1 MSSMLEQA
9 IIDAKELKEAAQQ
22 NAQEAIIERYQ
33 KEIKDTVDKILEQ
46 EDPMAELAG
55 MGAEEGGDPM
65 AEMGG
70 EDPMAEMAGMEDDT
84 GDATEEE
91 SETSA
96 DVTSILEQLPFL
108 QTTNEKD
115 YVDLNLTKLEENLF
129 SAAEEILFEGN
140 PLFEE
145 EEDDVLEV
153 IDLESGDSLD
163 EDYDVVSEE
172 YDLFDEELTID
183 EDVYDSALA
192 EEGVELIDEDDDG
205 YDGLYE
211 DDVMKFARTTDGPF
225 PGIGYEEG
233 DPSRVS
239 YGGDLSRDKY
249 TSGPMTVPQTQTEIE
264 YVPGPRKRSKKPKE
278 TAQQMFDKLKGLQ
291 EEDLFEEDSLDEE
304 MDLFEEDDLFETED
318 DDLYENKRKQKGSQL
333 LKRKNKNLIKE
344 QKMLNG
350 KAQRL
355 EKKVDKYGTIINK
368 LKNELNESNLLNA
381 KLLYQ
386 NRILDSVSL
395 NERQKDRIVEAIQ
408 NTNSVEEAK
417 VIFETLQSTVGTASR
432 HKAPESLNE
441 VVTRSS
447 SAFLPRKEEK
457 RKDNDPF
464 AERMK
469 ALAGLK

>member
-55 MGAEEGGDPM
+55 MGAEGGGDPM

-70 EDPMAEMAGMEDDT
+70 EDPMAEMGGMEGDT
-84 GDATEEE
+84 GDVTEEGGE
-91 SETSA
+91 PSA

-145 EEDDVLEV
+145 DDVLEV
-153 IDLESGDSLD
+153 IDLEEGDPLE
-163 EDYDVVSEE
+163 EDFDVVSEE
-172 YDLFDEELTID
+172 FDLFDEELTID
-183 EDVYDSALA
+183 EDIYDSALA
-192 EEGVELIDEDDDG
+192 EEGVELIDEEDDG

-239 YGGDLSRDKY
+239 YGGDLSRGKY
-249 TSGPMTVPQTQTEIE
+249 ASGPMTVPQTQTEFE

-291 EEDLFEEDSLDEE
+291 EEDNLDEE
-304 MDLFEEDDLFETED
+304 MDLFEEEDLFEDDDLFETED
-318 DDLYENKRKQKGSQL
+318 TGIFTEEDDLYFEN
-333 LKRKNKNLIKE
+333 KRKNKNLIKE
-344 QKMLNG
+344 QKRLNG

-417 VIFETLQSTVGTASR
+417 VIFETLQSTVGTAKR